1 MRKHL
6 LILLPVSFVIGSS
19 VELFMIKTGF
29 YEIVT
34 KKHSE
39 RLQNKINEEN
49 RQIDRMKELGIDVQ
63 KLYNNNNNN
72 NNNND
77 K

>member
-39 RLQNKINEEN
+39 RLQIKINEEN

>member
-6 LILLPVSFVIGSS
+6 LILLPVSFVVGGS

-39 RLQNKINEEN
+39 RLQIKMNEEN
-49 RQIDRMKELGIDVQ
+49 RQIDRMKELGIDVK
-63 KLYNNNNNN
+63 KLYNNNNNVE
-72 NNNND
+72 
-77 K
+77 

>member
-1 MRKHL
+1 MRNHV
-6 LILLPVSFVIGSS
+6 ILLLPISFVIGGS

-39 RLQNKINEEN
+39 RLQIKINEEN
-49 RQIDRMKELGIDVQ
+49 RQIERMKELGIDINKV
-63 KLYNNNNNN
+63 YNNNNNN
-72 NNNND
+72 NN